1 MIRKIL
7 SSLALLC
14 ALAGCRPAAEIY
26 NMKCEGVD
34 EPLNVENPSPRFTW
48 AYSDKCDLSFVE
60 AGSKVKIA
68 LSEAELEAG
77 NLVENLESFKDYF
90 WKVTAWNADGSIEYN
105 SPVAHFATGALNAED
120 WTASWIDD
128 GIDKDDYRAPMMRKS
143 FNIEKPVLNARLY
156 YSAAAY
162 AKVALNGADVTD
174 CALNPGYTDY
184 ADRSLYVAYDVKL
197 KGGENVLSAVL
208 GNGFYNEIQPV
219 GTWGFEKAPWRGRA
233 RFFAELHINYMD
245 GTAEVI
251 PTDASWKTT
260 ADGPYVSNCIYTGD
274 IYDARKEIKGWNEAG
289 FDDSAWS
296 NAVEIDPCVK
306 LTAQTMPRIGIEK
319 TYDAVDFWSFGDSL
333 YVYDFGVN
341 IAGLVTMSVEGE
353 AGTRIDITH
362 GEIMRDNGRM
372 EMGNIACYHKWMEDY
387 DFQTDTYYLSGE
399 GRETWTPSFGYHGFR
414 YVEVKTSAPVK
425 LDRNSL
431 KANYIHTL
439 VPSVGTMES
448 SEPIF
453 NKIWEMTRRTYK
465 NNFHSII
472 TDCPHR
478 EKNGWTAD
486 NNLSTEIGL
495 LNFDMESYFRKF
507 VSDVIDNQRPDGTI
521 SGIIPDWG
529 WGFGGTG
536 SGDWIGPVW
545 DAAIWMIPNMLYN
558 YTGDLG
564 WVDSIWPVYEKYLAY
579 LETREEEDGLPT
591 YGIGDWVYYKVP
603 TDTHYST
610 PCFYYND
617 YMMMAKFAGLTG
629 RDAEPYLAKAAK
641 IREAINAKYYD
652 PETHTYAGGTMAA
665 QGMALYLGIV
675 PEGDEQAVADALNDM
690 VTANNGLLEFGS
702 VGSKM
707 CLRMLTKYGHV
718 QTAYTMATKEEAPS
732 WGWWIKLGLTSL
744 PETWALD
751 PTFKD
756 ASLDHVFLGDVT
768 AWYVNDLAGINYD
781 PEKPGFENII
791 IRPHTPEGLDWIR
804 ASYKSNRGMICS
816 GWKHLANGTYRF
828 DIDIPVGTTAVFVAP
843 DGTETALKS
852 GHNTIKL

>member
-1 MIRKIL
+1 MKRL
-7 SSLALLC
+7 LLLFSSAMAVLAC
-14 ALAGCRPAAEIY
+14 NKTTDIY
-26 NMKCEGVD
+26 NMKCEGVQ
-34 EPLNVENPSPRFTW
+34 EPLNVENNLPRFTW
-48 AYSDKCDLSFVE
+48 AYSDNCDPSFVE
-60 AGSKVKIA
+60 AGYEIRMAASA
-68 LSEAELEAG
+68 GELEAG
-77 NLVENLESFKDYF
+77 YLVAATESFQDYY
-90 WKVTAWNADGSIEYN
+90 WQVIAWNEDSTIVYT
-105 SPVAHFATGALNAED
+105 SPVAHFATGALKPSD
-120 WTASWIDD
+120 WSAKWIND
-128 GIDKDDYRAPMMRKS
+128 GLDKEDYRSPMMRKS
-143 FNIEKPVLNARLY
+143 FLIEKPVYKARLF

-162 AKVALNGADVTD
+162 AKVALNGEDLFDT
-174 CALNPGYTDY
+174 ALNPGYTDY
-184 ADRSLYVAYDVKL
+184 EDRSLYLAADVNVSE
-197 KGGENVLSAVL
+197 GENVLSAVL
-208 GNGFYNEIQPV
+208 GNGFFNEIQPV
-219 GTWGFEKAPWRGRA
+219 GTWGFETASWRDRA
-233 RFFAELHINYMD
+233 RFFAELHIEYMD
-245 GTAEVI
+245 GSKEII
-251 PTDASWKTT
+251 PTDSSWKTC
-260 ADGPYVSNCIYTGD
+260 ADGPYLSNCIYTGD
-274 IYDARKEIKGWNEAG
+274 IYDARKEIKGWNRPG
-289 FDDSAWS
+289 FDDSDWADALEVDS
-296 NAVEIDPCVK
+296 GVK
-306 LTAQTMPRIGIEK
+306 MTAQIMPRIGVEK
-319 TYDAVDFWSFGDSL
+319 TLDAVDFWSFGDSL

-341 IAGLVTMSVEGE
+341 IAGLVTMTVEGV

-362 GEIMRDNGRM
+362 GEIMRESGRM
-372 EMGNIACYHKWMEDY
+372 EMGNIACYHKWMENY

-399 GRETWTPSFGYHGFR
+399 GSETWTPSFSYHGFR

-425 LDRNSL
+425 LNRKSL

-439 VPSVGTMES
+439 VPSVGTMTC

-465 NNFHSII
+465 NNFHSIV

-507 VSDVIDNQRPDGTI
+507 VDDVIDNQRPDGTI

-529 WGFGGTG
+529 WGFGGTK

-558 YTGDLG
+558 YTGDLS
-564 WVDSIWPVYEKYLAY
+564 WVDRIWPVYEKYLSY
-579 LETREEEDGLPT
+579 LKTREEADGLPT
-591 YGIGDWVYYKVP
+591 YGIGDWVFYKVP

-629 RDAEPYLAKAAK
+629 RDAAPYLAKAAK
-641 IREAINAKYYD
+641 IKDAINAKFYD
-652 PETHTYAGGTMAA
+652 AENHTYAGGTMAA

-690 VTANNGLLEFGS
+690 VIANNGLLEFGS

-718 QTAYTMATKEEAPS
+718 QTAYGMATKQEAPS

-781 PEKPGFENII
+781 PANPGFENII

-804 ASYKSNRGMICS
+804 ASYNSNRGFINA
-816 GWKHLANGTYRF
+816 GWKHLKNGSYRF
-828 DIDIPVGTTAVFVAP
+828 DIDIPIGSNAVFVNP
-843 DGTETALKS
+843 DGTETPLKS